1 MIEFS
6 GAAVRHGPATWG
18 QRAIWRIT
26 QWLPPGDPYFNLPW
40 TLAVRGKPGMPEV
53 EAGLRRLM
61 ERHESLRTTWHDGL
75 TQRVAGEGKLA
86 VELVEAGGERPR
98 EVAARVAARLAATG
112 FDYAGELPLRCA
124 IVTVDGRPRV
134 LAFAFSHL
142 AVDAGAMEVIAREW
156 PLLQTGAPL
165 PPAPQPLELAAYEQ
179 SPEGAATGG
188 RALRHWRTCLD
199 RAPHTLFGRE
209 EPEQGTELS
218 GPGKPEQGAELSG
231 PGTSEQVAGNPE
243 RFVKLGMDSPLC
255 ARAATTLAARHGV
268 STTSVLIAAYVTV
281 LARLTGHRTIALQF
295 IVGNRHA
302 PMTQGLVATLV
313 QDGVFVVETAGDFAA
328 TARAAHAQAL
338 TAYRRAHYD
347 PAAQQ
352 ALIAEAGPAP
362 TAYFNDARAFPG
374 WPNLPG
380 SPPPATITEL
390 GTWEHVDAQL
400 FFAVDPATHTCR
412 TSLLADTEHLPR
424 ARIEETLRGIETLLV
439 TEETA

>member
-40 TLAVRGKPGMPEV
+40 TLAVRGKPGMAEV

-86 VELVEAGGERPR
+86 VDLVEAGGERPR
-98 EVAARVAARLAATG
+98 EVAARIAAGLAATG
-112 FDYAGELPLRCA
+112 FDYAGELPLRCT
-124 IVTVDGRPRV
+124 IVTVNGMPRV
-134 LAFAFSHL
+134 LAFGFSHL
-142 AVDAGAMEVIAREW
+142 AVDAGAMEMIAREW

-179 SPEGAATGG
+179 SPEGAATSG

-199 RAPHTLFGRE
+199 RAPRTLF
-209 EPEQGTELS
+209 
-218 GPGKPEQGAELSG
+218 G
-231 PGTSEQVAGNPE
+231 PGTSEQAAGNPC
-243 RFVKLGMDSPLC
+243 RFVKLGMDSPLS

-302 PMTQGLVATLV
+302 PATQGLVATLV

-362 TAYFNDARAFPG
+362 TAYFNDTRTFPG
-374 WPNLPG
+374 WPNLPA

-424 ARIEETLRGIETLLV
+424 ARIEETLRGIESLLV